1 MSIRTGQAGG
11 LRFLHQRRRRFAP
24 LHKGGRPPP
33 FVDSSGG
40 GISALRLVRSVR
52 SCAMLA
58 KSVFVLK
65 TKVSCPAAASGGFV
79 CYWLSGSE
87 RGLLPAAPRQP
98 PRYQMWE
105 IPGTRSTPLEPLSAS
120 TVWGTKPI
128 FIKFFPF
135 LVFPD
140 VGPMA
145 VWGPL
150 GCYHPQTVLALRGSN
165 GVDKG
170 ALKPP
175 LRPSRCRSAF
185 FLVIY
190 STW

>member
-1 MSIRTGQAGG
+1 MCGSVFHNEKIHFDHCYR
-11 LRFLHQRRRRFAP
+11 
-24 LHKGGRPPP
+24 RPPP

-52 SCAMLA
+52 SCA
-58 KSVFVLK
+58 KSVYVLK

-120 TVWGTKPI
+120 TVWGKR
-128 FIKFFPF
+128 FPRLKGLCLCNLKVHVSNLGTNKDLSISYEQQAF
-135 LVFPD
+135 HM
-140 VGPMA
+140 GP
-145 VWGPL
+145 
-150 GCYHPQTVLALRGSN
+150 
-165 GVDKG
+165 
-170 ALKPP
+170 
-175 LRPSRCRSAF
+175 RPYG
-185 FLVIY
+185 L
-190 STW
+190 